1 MGHQTGQARGSGHGT
16 ATHSGRTGRST
27 GQRHAWPRSQL
38 HQACT
43 PEQPAKH
50 PGRRTAHVLREM
62 TRAVMWS
69 MRYWSKSWA
78 LAPDYRRKGGR
89 GILFLGGGGGSGPHC
104 LTESR
109 GQPGARWHNP
119 AACTLTLWRCDE
131 SCGSWS
137 LRFPWLMRVPASG
150 LGNQSCHTPLGPGPT
165 RTPGMTHGMHAAPW
179 PGTGG

>member
-16 ATHSGRTGRST
+16 AAHGGRTGRST
-27 GQRHAWPRSQL
+27 GQRRAWPRSQL

-62 TRAVMWS
+62 TRAVRWS

-89 GILFLGGGGGSGPHC
+89 GILFLGEGEGVRPTLPHRI
-104 LTESR
+104 ERPARSQVA
-109 GQPGARWHNP
+109 QP
-119 AACTLTLWRCDE
+119 C
-131 SCGSWS
+131 
-137 LRFPWLMRVPASG
+137 
-150 LGNQSCHTPLGPGPT
+150 
-165 RTPGMTHGMHAAPW
+165 GMHPDTLALR
-179 PGTGG
+179 